1 MCTFEWKNFILFSL
15 FILTHYLSNKKINSH
30 FKKEQQ
36 RVIVKSQ
43 KEEKMGYFFKNPNE
57 SRKRKK
63 WKVNRVVD
71 LTLNHTEIML
81 NINVQIAQL

>member
-1 MCTFEWKNFILFSL
+1 
-15 FILTHYLSNKKINSH
+15 
-30 FKKEQQ
+30 
-36 RVIVKSQ
+36 
-43 KEEKMGYFFKNPNE
+43 MGYFFKNPNE